1 MRKRLPVSQYV
12 ALWMLVTIRL
22 FGGPLKAN
30 EGLWPIQNLP
40 IEDIRKDLHLSPDST
55 WVHHIQH
62 ACVKVTPKGIP
73 GGGSGR
79 MSWPS
84 GW

>member
-1 MRKRLPVSQYV
+1 MRKKLPVSQYV

-40 IEDIRKDLHLSPDST
+40 IKDSARIFTSAPTRLGFIT
-55 WVHHIQH
+55 FN
-62 ACVKVTPKGIP
+62 TPV
-73 GGGSGR
+73 
-79 MSWPS
+79 
-84 GW
+84 